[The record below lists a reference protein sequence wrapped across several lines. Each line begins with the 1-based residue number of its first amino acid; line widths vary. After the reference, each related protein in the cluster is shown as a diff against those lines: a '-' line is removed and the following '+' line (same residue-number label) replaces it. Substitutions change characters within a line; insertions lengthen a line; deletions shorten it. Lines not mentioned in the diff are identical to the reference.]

1 MVGEETLCGYT
12 TTKPLGLNIYHII
25 ILEYYFFLFKSL
37 LHFQILLP
45 KIWAIIVTAVTI
57 EVFLIMMTRSY
68 KGVPSIDYAH
78 QLFSKGWGLKFNYS
92 PNETF
97 TVCKA
102 EDFFSDVKLRQ
113 SQFSEIRYVLVQKPE
128 KDRYQLTHSHH
139 HNQFIFL
146 LTGPPRLAIAILR
159 ASQL

>member
-45 KIWAIIVTAVTI
+45 KIWAIIETAVTTEDFVI
-57 EVFLIMMTRSY
+57 IMTRSY

-78 QLFSKGWGLKFNYS
+78 KLVSKR
-92 PNETF
+92 
-97 TVCKA
+97 
-102 EDFFSDVKLRQ
+102 LR
-113 SQFSEIRYVLVQKPE
+113 FEI
-128 KDRYQLTHSHH
+128 
-139 HNQFIFL
+139 
-146 LTGPPRLAIAILR
+146 
-159 ASQL
+159 